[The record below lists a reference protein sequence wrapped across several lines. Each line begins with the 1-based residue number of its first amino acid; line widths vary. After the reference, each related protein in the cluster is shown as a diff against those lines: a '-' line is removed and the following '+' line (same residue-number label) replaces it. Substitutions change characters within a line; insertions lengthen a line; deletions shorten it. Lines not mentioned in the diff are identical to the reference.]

1 VRLHTDAQSNLGYS
15 LPVLNRSSEVK
26 FRESLE
32 SPLTNSDKESVKSL
46 HLLNHIGFSRPVSKQ
61 SQKGMTLLEML
72 ITLAIAAIVLTV
84 VAPSVQTIIS
94 KNRTTSEINE
104 LSAVIQFARFTAID
118 ETSTTVVCPAGNFA
132 TCSTN
137 WNEPK
142 IVFLDDN
149 GNGSRDSS
157 EPLLLSTTGIS
168 SSNTMTGPNTPISFF
183 DSGATNASV
192 SIKICPNSNDAK
204 LARSININGQG
215 RVRVSI
221 DSNNNDI
228 YEDTNGD
235 ELSCS

>member
-1 VRLHTDAQSNLGYS
+1 MRYS

-26 FRESLE
+26 FSDNVDKALI
-32 SPLTNSDKESVKSL
+32 NSDNGALKSFRRL
-46 HLLNHIGFSRPVSKQ
+46 KQTSISLPPNRHI
-61 SQKGMTLLEML
+61 QKGMTLLEML

-84 VAPSVQTIIS
+84 VAPSVQTIIA

-118 ETSTTVVCPAGNFA
+118 ELSTAVVCPAGNYA

-149 GNGSRDSS
+149 GNGSRDTA

-183 DSGATNASV
+183 DSGSTNASV

-221 DSNNNDI
+221 DSNKNDI